1 MPTNVLN
8 VLSEETFVS
17 KMDAQNALLNAIA
30 LGTGGIID
38 SSFIENSINPVQ
50 SKVIKAVLDNK
61 ADKVQGKNLSTNDFD
76 NTYKSKLDNIDSTPT
91 LESTNFVT
99 SGGIAAAIN
108 SAISNLGN
116 IATIKGVLASIESL
130 PDTNNNI
137 GDIYFV
143 GTDGLD
149 TDNFEE
155 YIWTANSK
163 WELIGIAQPVI
174 ADATTSAKGIVQ
186 IGDGLEI
193 LNGVLS
199 NVSASDVEDIKKMIY
214 PAILLSGTS
223 GTTYTVTKGTR
234 TISGTIPQSGEVEVL
249 IPELGIWTFTSGN
262 YSEQVFIEKA
272 MQAKTINLN

>member
-1 MPTNVLN
+1 MPTNILN
-8 VLSEETFVS
+8 VLSEETFAS

-30 LGTGGIID
+30 LSTGGVID
-38 SSFIENSINPVQ
+38 SSFIENSANPVQ
-50 SKVIKAVLDNK
+50 SKVIKAALDNK
-61 ADKVQGKNLSTNDFD
+61 VDKVQGKNLSTNDFD
-76 NTYKSKLDNIDSTPT
+76 NTYKGKLDNIDSTPT

-99 SGGIAAAIN
+99 SGGIATAIN

-116 IATIKGVLASIESL
+116 IATIKGALASAASL
-130 PDTNNNI
+130 PDTNNKV

-143 GTDGLD
+143 GTDGLEA
-149 TDNFEE
+149 DNFEE

-199 NVSASDVEDIKKMIY
+199 NASASDVEDIKKMIY

-234 TISGTIPQSGEVEVL
+234 TISGTIPQSGEVEIL
-249 IPELGIWTFTSGN
+249 IPELGTWTFTSGN

-272 MQAKTINLN
+272 MQAKTINLS